1 MRYLRSRFLSHL
13 STAVITSR
21 LLASTT
27 DSDVSERACA
37 LLREA
42 RNLTY
47 RWICELGL
55 KLDHTQDET
64 SRAGLR
70 HRLFMLA
77 TTCFSTF
84 DVCPEHIHAILAI
97 EEDFSIA
104 MQCAVIVHDNTPPSL
119 SDDNFLH
126 LARMFSRHRRLLHSL
141 EPILG
146 QSLPGVVGHVKLL
159 RAGAYDHALAKLWLG
174 YRRRTFPN
182 WHVLQRSDS
191 RWIRC
196 RAEGSHEVHFDLLT
210 GQLLIGGKRLGRLP
224 QEIVE
229 HPTYASILGTVSC
242 RYLLN
247 LFCSLLTF
255 SLENSRCWSC
265 RHPRNGLHDSN
276 RRLWVSGK

>member
-1 MRYLRSRFLSHL
+1 M
-13 STAVITSR
+13 
-21 LLASTT
+21 
-27 DSDVSERACA
+27 
-37 LLREA
+37 
-42 RNLTY
+42 TY
-47 RWICELGL
+47 RWMCELGL
-55 KLDHTQDET
+55 KLDYTQDET

-70 HRLFMLA
+70 RRLFMLS

-84 DVCPEHIHAILAI
+84 DVCPERIHAILAI

-119 SDDNFLH
+119 SDDNSLY
-126 LARMFSRHRRLLHSL
+126 LARMFSRHRRLLYYL

-174 YRRRTFPN
+174 YRRRTFLN
-182 WHVLQRSDS
+182 WHVLQRSNP
-191 RWIRC
+191 RWIC
-196 RAEGSHEVHFDLLT
+196 CIAEGGHEVHFDLLT

-229 HPTYASILGTVSC
+229 HPTYASILGTVSS
-242 RYLLN
+242 RHHLD
-247 LFCSLLTF
+247 LFRPLLTF
-255 SLENSRCWSC
+255 SLENSRCGSC
-265 RHPRNGLHDSN
+265 RHPRNRLYDSN